1 MPETITPEA
10 AVRLY
15 LLWLEDPTKLV
26 DEVAVKK
33 AEAAVENAKDPLDR
47 LHALADLEHARQ
59 ADGDQVQKDFL
70 THGKGYAE
78 AQTIPVSAFEEMG
91 VPREVLAEA
100 GFEVGR
106 GTGRG
111 RGSSS
116 STGGRPSGRQRA
128 PRVPLADIKGVVTSQ
143 MSKRFTL
150 TELGEKAGGSRATL
164 AKAVDELIEAG
175 KVKKIGPQEGY
186 SGRGRAPTVYELG

>member
-1 MPETITPEA
+1 MSETVTPEA

-15 LLWLEDPTKLV
+15 LLWLEDPAKLV
-26 DEVAVKK
+26 DQASVKM
-33 AEAAVENAKDPLDR
+33 AETAVESAKDPLDR

-59 ADGDQVQKDFL
+59 ADGDQVRKDFVF
-70 THGKGYAE
+70 HANRYAE
-78 AQTIPVSAFEEMG
+78 EQSIPVSAFEDVG

-100 GFEVGR
+100 GFELGR
-106 GTGRG
+106 RGGRG
-111 RGSSS
+111 RSRSGAS
-116 STGGRPSGRQRA
+116 GRSSGRQRA
-128 PRVPLADIKGVVTSQ
+128 PRVPLEDIKGVVTSQ

-186 SGRGRAPTVYELG
+186 SGRGRSPTVYELG

>member
-1 MPETITPEA
+1 MPETVTPEA

-15 LLWLEDPTKLV
+15 LLWLDDPAKLV
-26 DEVAVKK
+26 DEVSVRR
-33 AEAAVENAKDPLDR
+33 AETAVENSKDPLAR

-59 ADGDQVQKDFL
+59 ADGEQVQQDFI
-70 THGKGYAE
+70 THAKRYADE
-78 AQTIPVSAFEEMG
+78 QTIPVSAFEEME

-106 GTGRG
+106 RGGRG
-111 RGSSS
+111 RGRSS
-116 STGGRPSGRQRA
+116 STGGRSPSRQRA
-128 PRVPLADIKGVVTSQ
+128 QRVPLEDIKGVVTSQ

-150 TELGEKAGGSRATL
+150 SELGEKAGGSPATL
-164 AKAVDELIEAG
+164 RKAVDDLIEAG

-186 SGRGRAPTVYELG
+186 SGRGRVPTVYELG

>member
-1 MPETITPEA
+1 MPETVTPEA

-15 LLWLEDPTKLV
+15 LLWLEDPAKLV
-26 DEVAVKK
+26 DEVSLRR
-33 AEAAVENAKDPLDR
+33 AETAVENAKDPLDR

-59 ADGDQVQKDFL
+59 ADGDQVQRDFV
-70 THGKGYAE
+70 THAKGYAE

-106 GTGRG
+106 RGGRG
-111 RGSSS
+111 RGRSA
-116 STGGRPSGRQRA
+116 STARSSGRQRA
-128 PRVPLADIKGVVTSQ
+128 QRVPLEDIKGVVTSQ

-150 TELGEKAGGSRATL
+150 SELGEKAGGSPATL
-164 AKAVDELIEAG
+164 RKAVDDLIEAG

-186 SGRGRAPTVYELG
+186 SGRGRAPTEYELR